1 MRFKYIRNALI
12 LMPTEYAPQLL
23 AYRTALIANGVNVS
37 LVSTKPTLPETHP
50 VQSTSAWRELQ
61 VHALHANARL
71 DLRELFAADTERFNQ
86 FSFKAPHVL
95 CDLSKQ
101 RWSADV
107 RASLLALA
115 QQQGFEA
122 WRSVLFAG
130 AEVNNTEGRAAMHF
144 ALRGASDS
152 SASSVQ
158 QAASNAAE
166 VRASF
171 LRYAE
176 AVRVKGVIRDVVNI
190 GIGGSDLGPRMAC
203 AALLPYTLPG
213 LRMHFVANVDAH
225 DLDACLAG
233 LDPNTTLFI
242 VCSKTF
248 TTRETL
254 LNAELAKA
262 WFVQN
267 GGTDIAQHFVGV
279 TTNVAA
285 ARAFGIDT
293 TFPFWDWVGG
303 RYSLWSA
310 IGLSIAIAVGAAHFE
325 ALLQGAADMDAHFA
339 QAPPEAN
346 VPLLLALIELWNR
359 NHLSYATRCVA
370 PYHHGLRLLPAYLQ
384 QLEMESNGKSVS
396 RTGER
401 VAIDTC
407 GVVWGEA
414 GTNAQHS
421 FFQMLHQGTQV
432 VPVEFILVKKPD
444 HAHASSQTIVLA
456 NALAQ
461 SQALMQGKTTGQVA
475 AEKAPTAS
483 ANIAA
488 LALAKHRTFEGNRP
502 STTLVLDSLTPQTL
516 GALIALYEHKTFA
529 LGVLWGINSF
539 DQWGV
544 ELGKSLALDLEQRFA
559 DKHVDGL
566 DSSTAGLMMML
577 IS

>member
-1 MRFKYIRNALI
+1 LI
-12 LMPTEYAPQLL
+12 LIPSEYAPQLL
-23 AYRTALIANGVNVS
+23 AYRTALIAIGVNVS
-37 LVSTKPTLPETHP
+37 LVSTKSALPETHP
-50 VQSTSAWRELQ
+50 GESTSAWRELQ
-61 VHALHANARL
+61 AHALQANAQL
-71 DLRELFAADTERFNQ
+71 DLRELFAADAARFEKL
-86 FSFKAPHVL
+86 SFEAPHVL

-101 RWSADV
+101 RWNADV

-115 QQQGFEA
+115 KQQGFEA
-122 WRSVLFAG
+122 WRSALFAG
-130 AEVNNTEGRAAMHF
+130 AAVNNTEGRAAMHF
-144 ALRGASDS
+144 ALRGGEDAG
-152 SASSVQ
+152 ASSVQ
-158 QAASNAAE
+158 QAASSAAE
-166 VRASF
+166 VRAAF

-176 AVRVKGVIRDVVNI
+176 AVREKGVIRDVVNI

-203 AALLPYTLPG
+203 AALLPHTLPG

-225 DLDACLAG
+225 DLDASLAG
-233 LDPNTTLFI
+233 LNPNTTLFI

-285 ARAFGIDT
+285 AKAFGIDT

-310 IGLSIAIAVGAAHFE
+310 IGLSIAIAVGAAHFQ
-325 ALLQGAADMDAHFA
+325 ALLQGAVDMDAHFA

-346 VPLLLALIELWNR
+346 VPLQLALIELWNR

-396 RTGER
+396 RNGER
-401 VAIDTC
+401 VAVETC

-432 VPVEFILVKKPD
+432 VPVEFILVKHAD
-444 HAHASSQTIVLA
+444 HAHANSQTIVLA

-461 SQALMQGKTTGQVA
+461 SQALMQGKSTEQAA
-475 AEKAPTAS
+475 AEKAPTSAS
-483 ANIAA
+483 NMSTQAM
-488 LALAKHRTFEGNRP
+488 AKHRTFEGNRP
-502 STTLVLDSLTPQTL
+502 STTLVLDSLTPQAL

-559 DKHVDGL
+559 GKRVEGL
-566 DSSTAGLMMML
+566 DSSAAGLMKML
-577 IS
+577 LS

>member
-1 MRFKYIRNALI
+1 
-12 LMPTEYAPQLL
+12 
-23 AYRTALIANGVNVS
+23 VS
-37 LVSTKPTLPETHP
+37 LASKNPALPVTQSVEST
-50 VQSTSAWRELQ
+50 QAWRELQ
-61 VHALHANARL
+61 SHALSAQAKL
-71 DLRELFAADTERFNQ
+71 DLRELFAADTNRFEK
-86 FSFKAPHVL
+86 FSVKAPHVL

-101 RWSADV
+101 RCSDEV
-107 RASLLALA
+107 LASLLSLA
-115 QQQGFEA
+115 TQQNFAA
-122 WRSVLFAG
+122 WRAALFAG
-130 AEVNNTEGRAAMHF
+130 AAVNNTEGRAAMHF
-144 ALRGASDS
+144 ALRGQAEAGS
-152 SASSVQ
+152 SSVH
-158 QAASNAAE
+158 QAANESAQ
-166 VRASF
+166 VRTAF

-176 AVRVKGVIRDVVNI
+176 SIRSKGVIRDVVNI

-203 AALLPYTLPG
+203 AALLPHAKLG

-233 LDPNTTLFI
+233 LDANTTLFI

-262 WFVQN
+262 WFTKN
-267 GGTDIAQHFVGV
+267 GGTEIAQHFVGV

-285 ARAFGIDT
+285 AKAFGIDT

-303 RYSLWSA
+303 RYSMWSA
-310 IGLSIAIAVGAAHFE
+310 IGLSIAIAIGAENFQ
-325 ALLQGAADMDAHFA
+325 ALLQGAAQMDAHFA

-346 VPLLLALIELWNR
+346 APLLLALIELWNR
-359 NHLSYATRCVA
+359 NHLSYAMRCVA

-396 RTGER
+396 RDGER
-401 VAIDTC
+401 VTVETC

-432 VPVEFILVKKPD
+432 VPVEFILVKRPD

-461 SQALMQGKTTGQVA
+461 SQALMQGKSTAQAA
-475 AEKAPTAS
+475 AEKAPTAAANMS
-483 ANIAA
+483 AQAM
-488 LALAKHRTFEGNRP
+488 AKHRTFEGNRP
-502 STTLVLDSLTPQTL
+502 STTLVLDSLTPQAL

-559 DKHVDGL
+559 DQRVEGL
-566 DSSTAGLMMML
+566 DSSTAGLMKYL
-577 IS
+577 QK